1 MTAAPAGVVSLM
13 IMNIIEYLPHLPHLP
28 SRDELENWGP
38 VGKVAWKNSWFQVDR
53 LLIDLT
59 VYTFFGGHPRANRIL
74 NYRGLS
80 TTIAESLPNIKS

>member
-1 MTAAPAGVVSLM
+1 MREKTEVVPSPSRAAMTAAPAGVVSLM

-59 VYTFFGGHPRANRIL
+59 VLHLFWRP
-74 NYRGLS
+74 S
-80 TTIAESLPNIKS
+80 SS